1 NLKDELEQ
9 QSPIEIFSEDMFSTN
24 VIELKKLID
33 SFDQTKICEICLH
46 HEMICRS
53 QWGKRFGMM
62 KKTLNLA
69 IITNRTNELYKIHEN
84 LTKEM
89 ELELIEENNQT
100 KDNNTKEFAH
110 TISNSINI
118 KTKG

>member
-1 NLKDELEQ
+1 MLCSKVANFH
-9 QSPIEIFSEDMFSTN
+9 IG
-24 VIELKKLID
+24 LIL
-33 SFDQTKICEICLH
+33 QRCKTVH